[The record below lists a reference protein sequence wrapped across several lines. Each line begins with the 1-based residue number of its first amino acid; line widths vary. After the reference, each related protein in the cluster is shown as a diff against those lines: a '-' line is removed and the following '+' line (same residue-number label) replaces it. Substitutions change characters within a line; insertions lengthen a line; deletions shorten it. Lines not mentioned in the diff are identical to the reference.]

1 MPRDRLPFSVFL
13 LTWFLCSTFLMVS
26 LVSRIAQRHM
36 HVLQRSRRAR
46 EWVVAN
52 LQSEHEVQLAEECE
66 RNGEIVANE
75 PDVVAAPPT
84 LEEDPKM
91 RKGQLTLQDEQ
102 DEVSSLKRAGFE
114 PRDAKSYDSFDV

>member
-1 MPRDRLPFSVFL
+1 
-13 LTWFLCSTFLMVS
+13 MVT

-66 RNGEIVANE
+66 RNGEIFTNE
-75 PDVVAAPPT
+75 PDVAAVPAQT
-84 LEEDPKM
+84 LEEEDPKM
-91 RKGQLTLQDEQ
+91 RKGGQPLSLQEEQ
-102 DEVSSLKRAGFE
+102 DEVSAMKRAGFE
-114 PRDAKSYDSFDV
+114 PRDPKSFDSFDV